1 MTCLG
6 TGEEGKASGIPCRA
20 HQHPYAGPALAF
32 GFCRLDCLSLA

>member
-6 TGEEGKASGIPCRA
+6 TGEEGKASGI
-20 HQHPYAGPALAF
+20 PYAGPALAF